1 MRLSY
6 SFARL
11 SFVVISLFAFAF
23 ATHAQYR
30 ASIQGTVTDPQGSAV
45 SAATLT
51 LKNLETNQ
59 TQTATSD
66 ASGVYNFSGLGP
78 SHYSLTVEKTG
89 FKKKVLED
97 VTVLA
102 EQANGLDIQLE
113 VGEVSQSVVVSGETA
128 PLIDTETSNLS
139 ATVTSQEY
147 QALPSFGRDPFQLLQ
162 LAPGAFGDGAQ
173 SAGGGTSNLPA
184 TTIGGTGATD
194 GIFKTENG
202 GQIVAGGAR
211 NGENNYTI
219 DGVGMTSVSWGGA
232 AVITPGEDSI
242 KEVKV
247 VTDNYDAEYGRYLG
261 AQVQIIS
268 QNGTNQ
274 YHGSL
279 FLKNHEPG
287 FDAYTKYNG
296 FNSDQPGCHSPCGNV
311 KDDNHFNDYG
321 GTVGGPI
328 IHNKL
333 FAFFSYE
340 TIRSHTAGST
350 VGGWYE
356 TSAFRALAPAGSNAA
371 KYFAYPGL
379 APNTGTVLAAAAPGA
394 KYSCADVGLAEGT
407 NCITVPGQGLNLG
420 SPLTAPLGTPDTGWS
435 SSTNPGTGGDGLG
448 GANNLNPGV
457 ADVAFIQNVFS
468 PSSSA
473 EAQYNGRIDF
483 NLTSNDLIAFSMYYV
498 PVTSTSINSYST
510 GIRPMNLFNHQ
521 VLNEA
526 LTGLWD
532 HTFSSTLVNEARLNA
547 AGWRWND
554 LDLNP
559 NAPWGL
565 PPLEINGLGSGND
578 ALNLSGFGIGVPG
591 IFDQWTYGFKDV
603 LTKVHNSHTMKMG
616 GEVTRLYF
624 LDDAPWNARPQY
636 NFDNI
641 WDLLNDAPAT
651 ELATFN
657 PTTGVPTDFR
667 KDTRSNLYGFFFQD
681 DYKLRSNL
689 TLTLGLR
696 WEYFGPISEIH
707 GHLASVELGTGAD
720 LLSGVHVR
728 TGGDLYNAQKG
739 NFGPQLGFAW
749 SPTDFAGHNFSNRL
763 VIRGGF
769 GMAYNGEDEATSLDG
784 RNNPPFLSSTP
795 TLANPQTV
803 NCFPGGT
810 SQCPVVYQ
818 NSFPSGVHSFYGYA
832 SNPTTIESFNSAN
845 LPIPGPNFAPISL
858 TGYPATW
865 PTTYTYHYNLETQY
879 DLGHDWVATLGYQG
893 SITRHLTR
901 QYNLYDV
908 LGAQG
913 YAFNPVV
920 TGIDWNANDGSARFN
935 ALLLELNHHFS
946 RSFQVDAQYRFSS
959 TWDTGS
965 NEYATG
971 VYQFNLQAN
980 NYAPADYD
988 VRNMFKLYGVYAPR
1002 FFHGDRS
1009 WMEKVAGGWSLSGI
1023 LNAHS
1028 GFPWTPTYN
1037 LNSAY
1042 PNNKSVD
1049 PFYSLGPGVAGS
1061 SSNDGLNFVLPSAY
1075 LGGFNPNY
1083 RSSALE
1089 TNGGSAFFT
1098 QPNVVPGALFACLF
1112 PNPPAAQCP
1121 TGQVSTGPIPPPGI
1135 RRNLFWGPGYFD
1147 VDATVSKAFGLPTM
1161 KVLGEGAKIEFRANF
1176 YNLFNKLNLN
1186 AFSAPGN
1193 GGSSLDTEV
1202 LDTHFG
1208 EVGANGQNGS
1218 LGSRTIE
1225 LQARFSF

>member
-6 SFARL
+6 SFARV
-11 SFVVISLFAFAF
+11 SFVIFSLFAFAF
-23 ATHAQYR
+23 SAHAQYR

-45 SAATLT
+45 SGATLT

-59 TQTATSD
+59 TLTAISE

-97 VTVLA
+97 VTVIA
-102 EQANGLDIQLE
+102 EQANGLDIALE

-139 ATVTSQEY
+139 GTVSAQEI
-147 QALPSFGRDPFQLLQ
+147 QSLPSFGRDPFQLLQ
-162 LAPGAFGDGAQ
+162 LAPGSFGDGSQ
-173 SAGGGTSNLPA
+173 GAGGGTQNLPA

-219 DGVGMTSVSWGGA
+219 DGVGMTSVSWGGT
-232 AVITPGEDSI
+232 AVVTPAEDSI

-279 FLKNHEPG
+279 FFKMHQPG

-296 FNSDQPGCHSPCGNV
+296 FTSDQPGCHSPCSNV
-311 KDDNHFNDYG
+311 KDAFHFNDFG
-321 GTVGGPI
+321 GSVGGPI

-340 TIRSHTAGST
+340 TIRTHQSNSLSS
-350 VGGWYE
+350 GWYE

-371 KYFAYPGL
+371 KYFAYPGI
-379 APNTGTVLAAAAPGA
+379 APTTGTVEAAAAPGA
-394 KYSCADVGLAEGT
+394 TFSCVDVGLVEGT

-420 SPLTAPLGTPDTGWS
+420 SPLTAPLGTPDAAFQTAG
-435 SSTNPGTGGDGLG
+435 NPGTGGDGLG
-448 GANNLNPGV
+448 GANNLNPSV
-457 ADVAFIQNVFS
+457 ADVAFIENILS
-468 PSSSA
+468 PSNGA
-473 EAQYNGRIDF
+473 EAQYNGRLDF
-483 NLTSNDLIAFSMYYV
+483 NLTSNDLIAFSIYYV
-498 PVTSTSINSYST
+498 PVTSTSINSYFS
-510 GIRPMNLFNHQ
+510 GVRPMNTFNHQ

-526 LTGLWD
+526 FTGLWD
-532 HTFSSTLVNEARLNA
+532 HTFSSTLVNEVRGNA

-554 LDLNP
+554 LNLNP

-565 PPLEINGLGSGND
+565 APITVNALGSGSVPGTP
-578 ALNLSGFGIGVPG
+578 ALSLSGFGIGVPG
-591 IFDQWTYGFKDV
+591 LFDQWTYGIKDV

-624 LDDAPWNARPQY
+624 LDDAPWNARPQF

-641 WDLLNDAPAT
+641 WDLLNDAPVT

-667 KDTRSNLYGFFFQD
+667 KDTRSTIYGFFFQD
-681 DYKLRSNL
+681 SYKMRSNL

-707 GHLASVELGTGAD
+707 GHLASVELGSGAD
-720 LLSGVHVR
+720 ALSGVHVR
-728 TGGDLYNAQKG
+728 TGGNLYNAQKG

-749 SPTDFAGHNFSNRL
+749 SPTNFAGHDFSNRL
-763 VIRGGF
+763 VFRGGF

-795 TLANPQTV
+795 TLTNPQNI
-803 NCFPGGT
+803 NCASGGT
-810 SQCPVVYQ
+810 AACPIAYV

-832 SNPTTIESFNSAN
+832 SDPTTIESFDSAN

-858 TGYPATW
+858 VGYPATW
-865 PTTYTYHYNLETQY
+865 PTTYTYHYNLEGQY
-879 DLGHDWVATLGYQG
+879 DLGHDWVASVGYQG
-893 SITRHLTR
+893 STTRHLTR

-913 YAFNPVV
+913 FAFNPVV

-946 RSFQVDAQYRFSS
+946 QSFQVDAQYRFAR
-959 TWDTGS
+959 TLDTGS

-971 VYQFNLQAN
+971 VYQFNLNASN
-980 NYAPADYD
+980 FGPADYD
-988 VRNMFKLYGVYAPR
+988 VRNSFKLYGVYAPR
-1002 FFHGDRS
+1002 LFHGDRS

-1028 GFPWTPTYN
+1028 GFPWTPIYG
-1037 LNSAY
+1037 LSDYA
-1042 PNNKSVD
+1042 NNKSVD
-1049 PFYSLGPGVAGS
+1049 PFFSLGPGAGGS
-1061 SSNDGLNFVLPSAY
+1061 SSNDGLGFVLPGAY
-1075 LGGFNPNY
+1075 LGGFQPNY
-1083 RSSALE
+1083 RNNA
-1089 TNGGSAFFT
+1089 TGTQGSAFFS
-1098 QPNVVPGALFACLF
+1098 QPNVVPGPLFACLF
-1112 PNPPAAQCP
+1112 PNPPAATCP
-1121 TGQVSTGPIPPPGI
+1121 TGQVSTGPIPPAGI
-1135 RRNLFWGPGYFD
+1135 SRNLFRGPGYFD
-1147 VDATVSKAFGLPTM
+1147 VDATLSKAFGLPTM
-1161 KVLGEGAKIEFRANF
+1161 KVLGEGAKIEARANF
-1176 YNLFNKLNLN
+1176 YNLFNKLNLDGQTIQTDVLN
-1186 AFSAPGN
+1186 A
-1193 GGSSLDTEV
+1193 
-1202 LDTHFG
+1202 HFG
-1208 EVGANGQNGS
+1208 EVAS
-1218 LGSRTIE
+1218 ALGSRTIE